1 METVQYKCPYCGG
14 ELKLNP
20 DTGSFS
26 CEYCQSD
33 FDEQQMQALY
43 GDQNEQAMQQADPE
57 VDTLQNDQEAAHFAA
72 HKKLYECP
80 SCGAQVIAEDTT
92 SATFCYYC
100 HSPVIL
106 AGRLSGDYC
115 PSQVIPFTVS
125 REAAVTTMKQWCK
138 KRWFLPSDFKR
149 QQQLEKMTG
158 VYAPFWLAD
167 CETRTDYHAI
177 GKETRSWKSGD
188 YEITE
193 TKEYA
198 VHRDVSI
205 PFVGIPADGA
215 KKMED
220 EMMDALEPYDYQ
232 ALRPF
237 QMQYLSG
244 FMAEKYD
251 IVFNDVFPRIQKRV
265 NQGCKGI
272 IAETTRQ
279 YSSVSVKSCNT
290 QYQKVQNRYVLMPV
304 WFMTYLHRGKRYSFA
319 LNGQTGKLVGTP
331 PLSYAKLLGCCAG
344 LMALVALIGMLGG
357 YLLR

>member
-57 VDTLQNDQEAAHFAA
+57 VDTLQNDQEAADFAA
-72 HKKLYECP
+72 HTKLYECP

-138 KRWFLPSDFKR
+138 SAGFCP
-149 QQQLEKMTG
+149 
-158 VYAPFWLAD
+158 
-167 CETRTDYHAI
+167 AI
-177 GKETRSWKSGD
+177 
-188 YEITE
+188 
-193 TKEYA
+193 
-198 VHRDVSI
+198 
-205 PFVGIPADGA
+205 
-215 KKMED
+215 
-220 EMMDALEPYDYQ
+220 
-232 ALRPF
+232 
-237 QMQYLSG
+237 LSG
-244 FMAEKYD
+244 
-251 IVFNDVFPRIQKRV
+251 
-265 NQGCKGI
+265 
-272 IAETTRQ
+272 
-279 YSSVSVKSCNT
+279 SSSWRK
-290 QYQKVQNRYVLMPV
+290 
-304 WFMTYLHRGKRYSFA
+304 
-319 LNGQTGKLVGTP
+319 
-331 PLSYAKLLGCCAG
+331 
-344 LMALVALIGMLGG
+344 
-357 YLLR
+357 